1 MTISA
6 LAIDIPN
13 EPLYPFGYGL
23 SYTKF
28 EISSV
33 ELNNTKLSVGE
44 NITASVIV
52 KNVGEYAGAE
62 TLQLYIQDV
71 TASVTRPVKELKGFR
86 KIYLEKGESRKVSFE
101 VNEEM
106 LRFVRADGTIG
117 SEPGLFRIWIGNSC
131 EVDAYKEFYLLQ

>member
-1 MTISA
+1 M
-6 LAIDIPN
+6 
-13 EPLYPFGYGL
+13 
-23 SYTKF
+23 
-28 EISSV
+28 
-33 ELNNTKLSVGE
+33 SVGE

-117 SEPGLFRIWIGNSC
+117 SEPGLFRIWIGNSS